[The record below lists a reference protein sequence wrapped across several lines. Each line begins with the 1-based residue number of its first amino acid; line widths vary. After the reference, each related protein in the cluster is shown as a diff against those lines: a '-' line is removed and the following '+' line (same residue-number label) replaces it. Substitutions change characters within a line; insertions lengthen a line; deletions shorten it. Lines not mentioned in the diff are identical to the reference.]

1 MEQFPTL
8 CCAPPQTYEKFVSR
22 RGWLLELTVLES
34 VNHLRCEGT
43 RRGSGMVRLQLEK
56 MAAVST
62 YVDTHTGSDR
72 P

>member
-22 RGWLLELTVLES
+22 RGWLLELIVLDS
-34 VNHLRCEGT
+34 VNHLNCEGT

-62 YVDTHTGSDR
+62 DGNTHAGSDR